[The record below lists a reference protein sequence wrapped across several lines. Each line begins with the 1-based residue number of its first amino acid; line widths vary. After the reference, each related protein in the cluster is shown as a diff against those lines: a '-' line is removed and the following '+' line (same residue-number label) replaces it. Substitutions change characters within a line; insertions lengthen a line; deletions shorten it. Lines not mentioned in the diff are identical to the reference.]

1 MKRWSQF
8 WNFSFSLFFVVKK
21 KRRLAFIFLTN
32 QRARVF
38 CSCRCCCCCL
48 NRGIDSKNDVVNEDC
63 YQKKRFL
70 FFVLPS
76 SQITH
81 IRKRRIYLFV
91 GCGRVLQN
99 ANISPGIPLVLRR
112 RPYDPKCEHFN
123 WNSPDYEAACAP
135 MLQNVKN
142 NNRNSVDSGTLGTR
156 YTKPHAIWIGG
167 CGAMSK

>member
-1 MKRWSQF
+1 MSPLQKLFSHIVRQTDDL
-8 WNFSFSLFFVVKK
+8 NFETFLFRFFSWLKK

-38 CSCRCCCCCL
+38 CSCRCCCCCCL

-63 YQKKRFL
+63 YQQKRFL

-99 ANISPGIPLVLRR
+99 SVEKINNTEHALLLRWFYITR
-112 RPYDPKCEHFN
+112 RC
-123 WNSPDYEAACAP
+123 
-135 MLQNVKN
+135 
-142 NNRNSVDSGTLGTR
+142 
-156 YTKPHAIWIGG
+156 
-167 CGAMSK
+167 